1 MAGGLES
8 VNRIVPARARPS
20 LESALEWAYFIL
32 VKMMTND
39 IQHLEQAWNC
49 AEQSEITL
57 LHSAQSGDL
66 EAFNVLVLKYQDVMY
81 RTALH
86 IMGQDALAE
95 DATQDAFISAYQH
108 IVDFRDGSLKAWFM
122 RILVNK
128 CYDEIRHM
136 RRTAAISLDESL
148 TDDGENGSL
157 YIRLHDHVP
166 SVEDCVETS
175 ERNECIQECLNKLP
189 THYRIILALVDIDEM
204 SYGEASVILRIP
216 LGTVRSRLARARLY
230 LRRELKAV
238 DVF

>member
-1 MAGGLES
+1 MT
-8 VNRIVPARARPS
+8 
-20 LESALEWAYFIL
+20 
-32 VKMMTND
+32 TND

-108 IVDFRDGSLKAWFM
+108 IVDFRDGSLKAWLM
-122 RILVNK
+122 
-128 CYDEIRHM
+128 HM

-157 YIRLHDHVP
+157 YIRLHGHVP
-166 SVEDCVETS
+166 SVEECVEAS